1 MDNRTWPFDQHRRGY
16 AAVRSDPV
24 PGSGCEEGIDVTE
37 GRFAGKVVIV
47 TGAGSGIG
55 AATAHR
61 FGREGATVV
70 VTGRTRDKLEQTV
83 TDAPEGGTYVTR
95 TVDTS
100 DEQAVTELVEEV
112 AREYGRLDTLVN
124 NAAVARPG
132 TVEDVDAATWR
143 EVMATDVDGVFYASR
158 AALPHLRQA
167 GGSIVNVGSVS
178 GLGGDWGMA
187 AYNAAKGAV
196 VNLTNA
202 MALDH
207 GGEGVRV
214 NAVHP
219 SLTATEMSEGI
230 REDEENLAA
239 FRRRIPLQRPAEPAE
254 VADVI
259 AFLASH
265 DARFVNGAHI
275 PVDGGLGA
283 SNGQPHMA

>member
-1 MDNRTWPFDQHRRGY
+1 M
-16 AAVRSDPV
+16 A
-24 PGSGCEEGIDVTE
+24 E
-37 GRFAGKVVIV
+37 GRFTGRVVVV
-47 TGAGSGIG
+47 TGGGSGIG

-61 FGREGATVV
+61 FGAEGATVV
-70 VTGRTRDKLEQTV
+70 IAGRTQEKLDKTV
-83 TDAPEGGTYVTR
+83 ADAPAGSTLHARVT
-95 TVDTS
+95 DTS
-100 DEQAVTELVEEV
+100 DEQAVTALVGDV
-112 AREYGRLDTLVN
+112 VRDHGRLDTLVN
-124 NAAVARPG
+124 NAAIAEPG
-132 TVEDVDAATWR
+132 TVEDIDADAWR
-143 EVMATDVDGVFYASR
+143 RIMATDVDGVFYASR
-158 AALPHLRQA
+158 AALPHLREA

-207 GGEGVRV
+207 AGEGVRV

-219 SLTATEMSEGI
+219 SLTVTDMSAGI
-230 REDEENLAA
+230 RDDDATMQA
-239 FRRRIPLQRPAEPAE
+239 FRRRIPQGRPAEPAE

-265 DARFVNGAHI
+265 DARFVNGAHV

-283 SNGQPHMA
+283 SNGQPNMSS

>member
-1 MDNRTWPFDQHRRGY
+1 MP
-16 AAVRSDPV
+16 
-24 PGSGCEEGIDVTE
+24 E
-37 GRFAGKVVIV
+37 GRFTDHVVIV

-61 FGREGATVV
+61 FAREGATVV
-70 VTGRTRDKLEQTV
+70 VVGRTEDKLKQTV
-83 TDAPEGGTYVTR
+83 ADAPEGS
-95 TVDTS
+95 TVVVRAADTS
-100 DEQAVTELVEEV
+100 DEQAVTDLVNGV
-112 AREYGRLDTLVN
+112 ATEYGRLDTLVN
-124 NAAVARPG
+124 NAAIAEPG
-132 TVEDVDAATWR
+132 TVEDLDADTWR
-143 EVMATDVDGVFYASR
+143 SVMSIDVDGVFYASK
-158 AALPHLRQA
+158 AALPHLRA
-167 GGSIVNVGSVS
+167 VGGSIVNVGSVS

-219 SLTATEMSEGI
+219 SLTATDMSAGI
-230 REDEENLAA
+230 RESEDNLAK
-239 FRRRIPLQRPAEPAE
+239 FRERIPMQRPAEPAE
-254 VADVI
+254 VGDVI

-265 DARFVNGAHI
+265 DARFVNGAHV

-283 SNGQPHMA
+283 SNGQPRMG